1 MTIIL
6 IEMEEMVMSRL
17 AAFGCYVDD
26 SNGPAVILRDSTTG
40 AIHESLSNQDVLFL
54 PNDDPAAIQEAL
66 MRHYGLISR

>member
-6 IEMEEMVMSRL
+6 IKMEEMVMSRL
-17 AAFGCYVDD
+17 AAFGCYVPD

-40 AIHESLSNQDVLFL
+40 AIHESLSDQDVLFL

-66 MRHYGLISR
+66 MRLHCLISR